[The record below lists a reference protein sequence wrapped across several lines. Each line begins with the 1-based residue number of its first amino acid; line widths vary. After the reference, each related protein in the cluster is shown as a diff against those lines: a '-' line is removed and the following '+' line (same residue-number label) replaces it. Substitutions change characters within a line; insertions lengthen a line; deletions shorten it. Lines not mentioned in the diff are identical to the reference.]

1 MPTTYDEAY
10 DVLTNTLIAGVVG
23 MGALAKLPAD
33 PALRFDDVEKSD
45 IPKDAFLRFTMNPVL
60 ERQATFR
67 NPEGKQLYDSQGVFI
82 IQCFVPRKLK
92 TCAEN
97 LRLLSTRV
105 KLLYRG
111 NQLDGCVWA
120 RNVRVNKLDPE
131 DNFVRANVVAEYE
144 FEEVG

>member
-1 MPTTYDEAY
+1 MPTTYDAAY

-23 MGALAKLPAD
+23 MGALAGLSAD
-33 PALRFDDVEKSD
+33 PDLRFEDVEKSE

-67 NPEGKQLYDSQGVFI
+67 SPEGTQLYDNQGVFI
-82 IQCFVPRKLK
+82 IQCFVPRKLE

-97 LRLLSTRV
+97 IRLLATRV

-120 RNVRVNKLDPE
+120 RNVRVNKLKPE